1 MSESNTG
8 AAGEAPVKDESAAD
22 RATPAG
28 QLPSDRL
35 PSDRL
40 PSDQLPDGGLP
51 PDRLPIGPLQLF
63 ISFSLLTISGFGG
76 VLPFAYRMLVEKR
89 QWVDKKA
96 FAELFALAQMM
107 PGPPILHI
115 AQMVG
120 HRESG
125 WRGGVAAVLGI
136 IVLPTLLMMVLGLA
150 YQYFIDIAAF
160 RKALAGMSAAAV
172 SLILVMGIKLATAVP
187 RRVRPWTVVVLAFV
201 LLGLLHVSFFIV
213 MAFLLPLSMWF
224 AWKEPG

>member
-1 MSESNTG
+1 MPDSNAG
-8 AAGEAPVKDESAAD
+8 AAGDAPVNRAVVPGA
-22 RATPAG
+22 ATPEGRLPAG
-28 QLPSDRL
+28 ELPSG
-35 PSDRL
+35 P
-40 PSDQLPDGGLP
+40 LP
-51 PDRLPIGPLQLF
+51 PGRLLPGRLPIGPLQLF

-76 VLPFAYRMLVEKR
+76 VLPFAFRMLVEKR
-89 QWVDKKA
+89 QWVDKKE

-125 WRGGVAAVLGI
+125 WRGGAAAVLGI

-150 YQYFIDIAAF
+150 YQSFVDIAAF
-160 RKALAGMSAAAV
+160 RRALSGMSAAAV
-172 SLILVMGIKLATAVP
+172 SLILVMGIRLATAVP
-187 RRVRPWTVVVLAFV
+187 RHARPWAVVVLAFV
-201 LLGLLHVSFFIV
+201 LLGVLHVSFFIV